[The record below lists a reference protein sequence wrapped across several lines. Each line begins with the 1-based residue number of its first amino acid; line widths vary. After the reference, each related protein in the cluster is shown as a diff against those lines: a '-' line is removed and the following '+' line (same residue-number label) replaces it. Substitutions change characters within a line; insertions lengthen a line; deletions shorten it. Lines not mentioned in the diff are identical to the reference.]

1 MKINSPA
8 VVEVAAA
15 LPFNQGAPRINGP
28 TVYGASP
35 KRDFLYY
42 IPVRGERPLK
52 WSIIGELPPGLT
64 LNGDSGVISGKA
76 EEAGI
81 WKVTLQVS
89 NRLGTDTRPFRIEIA
104 EDHLA
109 LTPMLGWTSWN
120 AHSIH
125 VTGALIRRAADLL
138 CSTGLREFG
147 YSFVNTDSCWQ
158 GHRPSK
164 FSALV
169 PNERFPEM
177 GAMVDYI
184 HRKGLKAG
192 IYSTPMVVAWGSNDY
207 QPALPGSTG
216 YPLNPDAF
224 QEFFGGCGKTHFE
237 EYDARQFAE
246 WKFDY
251 LKYDWPMC
259 DPYYTEYMS
268 KALRATGRD
277 FIYCLTTQCKPQWIS
292 FYRTC
297 VNMCRER
304 IDTMD
309 QWEGRIG
316 DYMFPT
322 KEWLDFNG
330 PGHWLDWDMLALGDV
345 SGITKCTENRLTEN
359 EKITHMAVWAYMA
372 SPLQLSCDLGNIDA
386 LTMAL
391 FTNEELLD
399 INQDEAGKGAV
410 AEVDEGSARV
420 YCREMANGDLA
431 VAFINAGE
439 EDCEM
444 VFQRPGMNR
453 PVRDVLA
460 RQDLGE
466 MDGEIRCTV

>member
-1 MKINSPA
+1 MKINSLA

-52 WSIIGELPPGLT
+52 WSVIGELPPGLT
-64 LNGDSGVISGKA
+64 LNGDSCVISGKA

-104 EDHLA
+104 ENHLA

-277 FIYCLTTQCKPQWIS
+277 FIYCLTTQVDLLLPDLRQ
-292 FYRTC
+292 YVPRTDRHHGP
-297 VNMCRER
+297 V
-304 IDTMD
+304 
-309 QWEGRIG
+309 GR
-316 DYMFPT
+316 P
-322 KEWLDFNG
+322 
-330 PGHWLDWDMLALGDV
+330 
-345 SGITKCTENRLTEN
+345 NRRLYVP
-359 EKITHMAVWAYMA
+359 HQRMA
-372 SPLQLSCDLGNIDA
+372 G
-386 LTMAL
+386 
-391 FTNEELLD
+391 
-399 INQDEAGKGAV
+399 
-410 AEVDEGSARV
+410 
-420 YCREMANGDLA
+420 
-431 VAFINAGE
+431 
-439 EDCEM
+439 
-444 VFQRPGMNR
+444 FQRPR
-453 PVRDVLA
+453 PLA
-460 RQDLGE
+460 GLGYAGVGRCFRHHQVHRKPF
-466 MDGEIRCTV
+466 DGKRKDHAHGSLGIYGISAAALLRSGEY